1 MEKQIN
7 WFENLIGSG
16 IYTGYI
22 PIASG
27 TFGSFA
33 ALLIYLIPGFE
44 NPEVIISVTI
54 LFFVY
59 GVFVSGKFEKKF
71 GKDPAEC
78 TVDEFVGMWISLILL
93 PKDIVIIA
101 AAFFLWRILDIVK
114 PFPAS
119 RLEDIKG
126 GWGVMLDDVM
136 SAVYSLIIMHLI
148 VYIFYS

>member
-16 IYTGYI
+16 VYTGYI

-27 TFGSFA
+27 TFGSFV

-44 NPEVIISVTI
+44 NPVIIIPVTV
-54 LFFVY
+54 LLFVY
-59 GVFVSGKFEKKF
+59 GVFVSGKFENKF

-93 PKDIVIIA
+93 PKDLLIIA
-101 AAFFLWRILDIVK
+101 AAFFIWRVFDIIK
-114 PFPAS
+114 PFPANK
-119 RLEDIKG
+119 LEDIKG

-136 SAVYSLIIMHLI
+136 SAVYSLIIIHLI

>member
-119 RLEDIKG
+119 RLEDITG